1 MRPLEGSDPK
11 VRKEHSTRMSA
22 PGNHALK
29 IRVLVVVVCG
39 EADDIPSTLSKVAE
53 CPPDLLLIGLR
64 PGTGDSLE
72 FVKGLKAQYPKL
84 LILVYS
90 GFEEAIFAERALRA
104 GANGYLMKK
113 ATREEMLIAVRD
125 ALRGQVYVSRELAMS
140 AFQNRSKH
148 SHKTASRR
156 GRDAL
161 KICLTAKCTSF
172 SRSAP
177 GLAQERSHTP

>member
-1 MRPLEGSDPK
+1 
-11 VRKEHSTRMSA
+11 
-22 PGNHALK
+22 
-29 IRVLVVVVCG
+29 
-39 EADDIPSTLSKVAE
+39 
-53 CPPDLLLIGLR
+53 
-64 PGTGDSLE
+64 E